1 MYCDLHTHSNVS
13 DGTFTPSQLVE
24 LAKQT
29 NRVIALTDHNTVA
42 GLPEFM
48 SLAQTI
54 GVTAVG
60 GVELSTEY
68 EGKELHLLGLFVSQ
82 PYYDT
87 IENWTQDFRMRK
99 QISNRQTIERL
110 RKGGYVMDY
119 DDIIQRNGLYINRA
133 HIADAL
139 CRGGYVASI
148 KEAFDTLLGEEHG
161 YYIPPV
167 RPSFFDAL
175 DFLRQVKTI
184 PVLAHPLKD
193 MEDKP
198 LCRLL
203 EKAVP
208 KGLVGM
214 EIYHSSYTEAQ
225 SKTAAEIAKTYAL
238 LPSGGSDFHGNRK
251 ANIPFGY
258 PEIPRQIYD
267 DLLQYKISVF

>member
-13 DGTFTPSQLVE
+13 DGTFTPSQLVA

-48 SLAQTI
+48 RQAQNM

-87 IENWTQDFRMRK
+87 IENWTQAFRNRK

-110 RKGGYVMDY
+110 QEDGYSIDY
-119 DDIIQRNGLYINRA
+119 DDIIQNNGLYINRA

-139 CRGGYVASI
+139 CRAGYVASVG
-148 KEAFDTLLGEEHG
+148 EAFDTLLKEEHG
-161 YYIPPV
+161 YYLPPS
-167 RPSFFDAL
+167 RPSIFDAL
-175 DFLRQVKTI
+175 DFLRQVKTV
-184 PVLAHPLKD
+184 PVLAHPLKN
-193 MEDKP
+193 MERAS
-198 LCRLL
+198 LCKLL
-203 EKAVP
+203 ETAVP

-214 EIYHSSYTEAQ
+214 EIYHSSYTEDQ

-238 LPSGGSDFHGNRK
+238 LSSGGSDFHGNRK
-251 ANIPFGY
+251 PNIPFGY

-267 DLLQYKISVF
+267 DLLQYQISVL

>member
-1 MYCDLHTHSNVS
+1 MYCDLHTHSKAS
-13 DGTFTPSQLVE
+13 DGSYTPSMLVE

-29 NRVIALTDHNTVA
+29 NRVIALTDHNTVV

-48 SLAQTI
+48 AQAQKM
-54 GVTAVG
+54 GVTVVG

-68 EGKELHLLGLFVSQ
+68 EGQELHLLGLFVEES
-82 PYYDT
+82 YYDT
-87 IENWTQDFRMRK
+87 IENWTDEFCAK
-99 QISNRQTIERL
+99 KEISNRQTIERL
-110 RKGGYVMDY
+110 RMDGYAVDYADMVSQKG
-119 DDIIQRNGLYINRA
+119 QNINRA

-175 DFLRQVKTI
+175 AFLRQVRAV

-193 MEDKP
+193 MAEQP
-198 LCRLL
+198 LCQLL
-203 EKAVP
+203 KRAIP

-214 EIYHSSYTEAQ
+214 EIYHSSYDQ
-225 SKTAAEIAKTYAL
+225 DQGKTAAEIAKTYAL
-238 LPSGGSDFHGNRK
+238 LPSGGSDFHGSRK
-251 ANIPFGY
+251 PNTPFGI
-258 PEIPRQIYD
+258 PEIPRQVYD
-267 DLLQYKISVF
+267 ELLQYKNSAF